1 MTIGNLIVDIKSMIT
16 RIEKEY
22 KFIDND
28 NDLPLELKTEVLLQ
42 LSNLIDKLNAL
53 MFILVN

>member
-1 MTIGNLIVDIKSMIT
+1 MTIGNLVVDIKSMIT

-28 NDLPLELKTEVLLQ
+28 NDLPLQLKTEVLLQ